1 MIHQSRTHRVAKK
14 ALSPSPVIARA
25 AFTSQ
30 RDVGWLV
37 FPVQCIDNLVIE
49 PVCDCWLIM
58 ITKSREYIYGSTIR
72 QCAERAAARWEAD
85 RPAWLGM
92 ELPNAGLQRLCLTLA
107 VNW

>member
-1 MIHQSRTHRVAKK
+1 
-14 ALSPSPVIARA
+14 
-25 AFTSQ
+25 
-30 RDVGWLV
+30 
-37 FPVQCIDNLVIE
+37 
-49 PVCDCWLIM
+49 M